1 LFDAISNNT
10 LYSALN
16 NGAEFFYYMPR
27 GQLTKDQMK
36 HHLLK
41 LKQKLYNEKI
51 SYTSDPKAL
60 ADQYLNMVLD
70 KINEYAN

>member
-1 LFDAISNNT
+1 MEQS
-10 LYSALN
+10 
-16 NGAEFFYYMPR
+16 FFYCMPR

-36 HHLLK
+36 YHILK
-41 LKQKLYNEKI
+41 LKQELYNQKL

-60 ADQYLNMVLD
+60 VDQYLNMVLD